1 MSSYFV
7 GVTPSIQVA
16 GSKPN
21 FRENAS
27 VFWTVNRADT
37 WTPNRANSCPSESC
51 WARGGGRGK
60 VYFFCPVHT
69 SPASSA
75 AHGTPQRSPGNQA
88 INEEARPLVIT

>member
-21 FRENAS
+21 LRENAS

-60 VYFFCPVHT
+60 VY
-69 SPASSA
+69 
-75 AHGTPQRSPGNQA
+75 
-88 INEEARPLVIT
+88 L